1 MAIVEKKKR
10 KIFVLDTNVLL
21 HDYKCIHNFD
31 EHDIIV
37 PITVLEELDRFKK
50 GNDMINF
57 HAREFTRE
65 LDKLSGDKLFNGGLS
80 LGRGKGK
87 LSIET
92 GKQASDKLK
101 TSFPENTPDH
111 RILAIAEFLHL
122 KNGNDRPVILITK
135 DINLRMKAKSL
146 GIMAQDYHN
155 DQVQNI
161 EDIYENVKCTDVND
175 HAVISDMYDS
185 M

>member
-1 MAIVEKKKR
+1 MATAVKKNR

-21 HDYKCIHNFD
+21 HDYKCMHNFD

-50 GNDMINF
+50 GNDMINY

-92 GKQASDKLK
+92 GKAASEKLRA
-101 TSFPENTPDH
+101 SFPENTPDH

-122 KNGNDRPVILITK
+122 KNGAVCREQLPINQPFPLSRQDRYIYVNGAVTEGECTLFDRDSWHLERIRIPV
-135 DINLRMKAKSL
+135 
-146 GIMAQDYHN
+146 
-155 DQVQNI
+155 
-161 EDIYENVKCTDVND
+161 
-175 HAVISDMYDS
+175 DS
-185 M
+185 